1 MRITI
6 DKGFQPLIREVM
18 AQIHTDDPRLALNHI
33 ISTWAASQHANHQP
47 ALSLPQTQAAE
58 PNDEFSQ
65 LTDWS

>member
-18 AQIHTDDPRLALNHI
+18 AKIHTDDPRLALNHI
-33 ISTWAASQHANHQP
+33 ISTWAMGQQTNP
-47 ALSLPQTQAAE
+47 TLPSPPQQAQVTE
-58 PNDEFSQ
+58 LDDEFSQ